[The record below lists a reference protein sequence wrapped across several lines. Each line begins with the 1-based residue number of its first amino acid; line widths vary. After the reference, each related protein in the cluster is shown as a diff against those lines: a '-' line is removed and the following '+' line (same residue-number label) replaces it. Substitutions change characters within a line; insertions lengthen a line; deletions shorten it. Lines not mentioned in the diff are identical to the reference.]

1 MAADED
7 FYQILGVP
15 RDASQDDIQRAYR
28 KLARTYH
35 PDVNHDPGAEDR
47 FKEASEA
54 YDVLSDP
61 ETRRRYDAFGADFR
75 QVPEGVDPET
85 WRRARAGPRSGARAG
100 AGAGRGG
107 PGGFSFSEGDLGD
120 IDLDDLL
127 GGLFGRRGRAG
138 RGWGPIPGADQEAEI
153 ELTVEEAYRGV
164 RRSITLAGGDGAR
177 RSFDVTVPAGVTD
190 GQRIRLAGQGGRGS
204 DGAPAGDLYL
214 VVRIAPHPR
223 YRLDGRDLYT
233 ELRLAPWEAALGTSV
248 AVDTPGGEVK
258 VKVPAGTSSGRR
270 IRLRGRGLPNPRGK
284 PGDLFAEARIMVP
297 PRLSRAERRLFEQL
311 AAEST
316 FDPREQQ

>member
-1 MAADED
+1 MAAGED

-15 RDASQDDIQRAYR
+15 RDASQDEIQRAYR

-75 QVPEGVDPET
+75 QVPPDVDPQT
-85 WRRARAGPRSGARAG
+85 WRRARAGPGPGPGRGR
-100 AGAGRGG
+100 GRGG
-107 PGGFSFSEGDLGD
+107 TAGSAIPPATSTSRICSAASSAAAAGGA
-120 IDLDDLL
+120 
-127 GGLFGRRGRAG
+127 GGRSPAPTPKPSSSSPSRRPTGAAAG
-138 RGWGPIPGADQEAEI
+138 RSRSRVVTAPAGPSTSPI
-153 ELTVEEAYRGV
+153 
-164 RRSITLAGGDGAR
+164 
-177 RSFDVTVPAGVTD
+177 PAGVTD

-214 VVRIAPHPR
+214 IVRIAPHPR

-297 PRLSRAERRLFEQL
+297 SRLSRAERRLFEQL
-311 AAEST
+311 AAESD
-316 FDPREQQ
+316 FDPREQP